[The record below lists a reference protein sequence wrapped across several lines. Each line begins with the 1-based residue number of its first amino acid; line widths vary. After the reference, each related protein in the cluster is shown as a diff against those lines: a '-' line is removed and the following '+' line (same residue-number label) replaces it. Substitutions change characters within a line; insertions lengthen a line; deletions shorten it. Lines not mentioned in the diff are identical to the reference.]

1 MGFHGLSLVIAIILE
16 ACRPKTIGEAMAA
29 GAFTHVIFDLSMQL
43 HRNHFTREAVIA
55 VLLAFLEPSRANVAA
70 AMRLALFSKKG
81 AVGQV
86 LTHLR
91 RTEGVLPAVW
101 FISERGSQLYVP
113 LSCVVFFSC
122 FRPFVSLFFPLVQFR
137 AKKNG
142 WRETSR
148 RRRNR
153 KRAGSISSVHCTRG
167 LQLRTATV
175 SQQTAYTC
183 SVCVL
188 F

>member
-1 MGFHGLSLVIAIILE
+1 MGLHDLSLLIALILG

-43 HRNHFTREAVIA
+43 HRNHFTREAAIA

-70 AMRLALFSKKG
+70 AMRLALFSKTG

-122 FRPFVSLFFPLVQFR
+122 FRPFVSLFSPLVQFR

-183 SVCVL
+183 SVCV
-188 F
+188 FF